1 MPWDI
6 ALIFLVLGVVVPW
19 RGRVRLRQLMAR
31 PRVESAE
38 RVSLYASTIVFQWLA
53 VVVAGWRARAHGFSS
68 RELGLAVSGGATL
81 AIIAVAGALFIAAL
95 QWFNLRRMGRSTSP
109 HRGKLQALAERI
121 LPQSRSELAV
131 FSALA
136 VTAGLCEEFLYRGFA
151 MAVFLRWG
159 LPVWIAA
166 SASALLFGLAHLY
179 QGKSGLVGTTILG
192 LLFGFVRAVT
202 GSLVP
207 VILWHAGVD
216 LVAGVA
222 GPKYLI
228 NNGDKVEVAS

>member
-1 MPWDI
+1 
-6 ALIFLVLGVVVPW
+6 
-19 RGRVRLRQLMAR
+19 
-31 PRVESAE
+31 
-38 RVSLYASTIVFQWLA
+38 
-53 VVVAGWRARAHGFSS
+53 
-68 RELGLAVSGGATL
+68 
-81 AIIAVAGALFIAAL
+81 
-95 QWFNLRRMGRSTSP
+95 
-109 HRGKLQALAERI
+109 
-121 LPQSRSELAV
+121 
-131 FSALA
+131 